1 MYGKLASY
9 DDGNERFEW
18 SHSYGQV
25 YHPRGKYDPRGVFMY
40 FEKYNVEARDRVKCI
55 SALEGVPV
63 SRQWGN
69 QGYYYPT
76 QIAQFGLSHYSKNLT
91 KSEPV
96 RKTIDDGEKDIKD
109 WIVSTG
115 CALSRINENG
125 NFILKFNSSEYCKS
139 GVMLRL
145 DHSVDFLLSFDLKLE
160 KDSTV
165 TIVIQDRERKE
176 IYNLHYNTSNIF
188 IHTQV
193 SSFKYFQKI
202 FVLIVIFL

>member
-1 MYGKLASY
+1 MTSY

-25 YHPRGKYDPRGVFMY
+25 YHPRGKYDPRNVFMY

-96 RKTIDDGEKDIKD
+96 RKIIDDGEKDIKD
-109 WIVSTG
+109 WIVNDG
-115 CALSRINENG
+115 CVLNKINENG
-125 NFILKFNSSEYCKS
+125 NYIIKFITNNDSCKDGLILK
-139 GVMLRL
+139 L
-145 DHSVDFLLSFDLKLE
+145 DQTLDFILSFDLKFIR
-160 KDSTV
+160 SSSIN
-165 TIVIQDRERKE
+165 IVINDREKKE
-176 IYNLHYNTSNIF
+176 IYNLIYNTSNIF
-188 IHTQV
+188 IHAQV
-193 SSFKYFQKI
+193 SYSTLK
-202 FVLIVIFL
+202 

>member
-1 MYGKLASY
+1 MYGKLATY
-9 DDGNERFEW
+9 DHGVERFEW

-25 YHPRGKYDPRGVFMY
+25 YHPRGKYDPRGIFMY

-96 RKTIDDGEKDIKD
+96 RKIVEDGEKEIHH
-109 WIVSTG
+109 WVVPNG
-115 CALSRINENG
+115 CSLNRILENG
-125 NFILKFNSSEYCKS
+125 NFILRFNSSEQCS
-139 GVMLRL
+139 GVYLKL
-145 DHSVDFLLSFDLKLE
+145 DQSMDFLLSFNLKLE
-160 KDSTV
+160 KDSTI

-176 IYNLHYNTSNIF
+176 IYNLHYNTSQIF
-188 IHTQV
+188 IYAQV
-193 SSFKYFQKI
+193 RKYFTY
-202 FVLIVIFL
+202 LY